1 MAQIERRLRRH
12 VAPRSRARGRR
23 RRRGDEPG
31 AVLHRQVVARIRQR
45 RRTTRA
51 TSRRARSTSPTSAS
65 SQVAWT
71 YPFGDTGSSPIVVRG
86 VIYGRGRN
94 GSLVAVDAKT
104 GKELW
109 VRENMNGMTS
119 RGINYWESA
128 DGRDQRLIFAMNSL
142 LQEVDAK
149 TGKSIMTFGTNGVVD
164 LRVGHR
170 RPRSGDHRQHPVEHA
185 RRGLREPDHP
195 RQRDRRRLHV
205 AARRHPRLRRPHRQ
219 AGVDVPHRAASRRVR
234 LRHLAEGRLEVHRR
248 RQQLGR
254 DDDRHR
260 SAASPTFRSA
270 RRPTTSTAPTASAP
284 TSSARRSSR
293 STRAPASACGTSR
306 SCTTISGTST
316 RARRRS

>member
-1 MAQIERRLRRH
+1 MAQTAMA
-12 VAPRSRARGRR
+12 VAAAHGRGRGARGGIRPRSGAWRSRPRTSG
-23 RRRGDEPG
+23 GPG
-31 AVLHRQVVARIRQR
+31 TATV
-45 RRTTRA
+45 RTTRA
-51 TSRRARSTSPTSAS
+51 TSRRDRSTSPTSAQL
-65 SQVAWT
+65 QVAWT

-94 GSLVAVDAKT
+94 GSLVAVDATT

-119 RGINYWESA
+119 RGMNYWESA

-149 TGKSIMTFGTNGVVD
+149 TGKSIMSFGTNGVVD
-164 LRVGHR
+164 LRVGIDGR
-170 RPRSGDHRQHPVEHA
+170 DPATHRQHPVEHA
-185 RRGLREPDHP
+185 RRGLREPGHR

-219 AGVDVPHRAASRRVR
+219 AGLDVPHRAASRRVR
-234 LRHLAEGRLEVHRR
+234 LRHVAEGRVEVHRR

-254 DDDRHR
+254 DDGRHR
-260 SAASPTFRSA
+260 ARHRLHPARIADLRLLRRRSDRRQPVRHVDRRA
-270 RRPTTSTAPTASAP
+270 RRAHRQAPVALP
-284 TSSARRSSR
+284 V
-293 STRAPASACGTSR
+293 RAPR
-306 SCTTISGTST
+306 SLGSST